1 MDNARDKSL
10 PDPSLTR
17 TCSGTSAGV
26 FLLRIEASSP
36 REESKE
42 PRMSLSA
49 TIGQQPLYRNS
60 GHLQGTGTHLEQK
73 SPARAGAKGVPTGPI
88 PSDGKGDAT
97 IQTIDVFKID
107 ENSEGLLRGATAPST
122 G

>member
-1 MDNARDKSL
+1 MLFQDISI
-10 PDPSLTR
+10 
-17 TCSGTSAGV
+17 
-26 FLLRIEASSP
+26 LLRIEASSP

-49 TIGQQPLYRNS
+49 TEDRTGQQPLYRNS

-73 SPARAGAKGVPTGPI
+73 SPARAGAKGLPTGPI

-107 ENSEGLLRGATAPST
+107 ENSEGLS
-122 G
+122 